1 MAVYR
6 IRGAPRAPPRQG
18 PRQLHRANARPRWL
32 GQLARLGEPR
42 RAAAG
47 YPPPGPEPRCPAP
60 VRGLRKLPDSGHP
73 PLACP
78 RARGPPQSRTPVWVL
93 PDCFQNSFAPLTLFT
108 IHTSTIQTPSSAKCN
123 SWKGTSAVT
132 SGQWP
137 ITSKLNETAANHR
150 SIIAHCSLFIVHC
163 SLFIVHWP
171 LAIGHFTYRIA
182 SMKVTLLISFKV
194 VRPSRT
200 LSSADSRRNR
210 IPSSRAARR
219 ISEVGFLARIISRI
233 RSLKSSNS

>member
-123 SWKGTSAVT
+123 SWQGTSAVT

-137 ITSKLNETAANHR
+137 STSKLNEAAANHR

-163 SLFIVHWP
+163 SLAIGHWP
-171 LAIGHFTYRIA
+171 LHLPHSLDEGDLIDFFQGGQAEPNLIQRRLSQKSHSFLPRRAPDLRGRLLGQNHLPNPIA
-182 SMKVTLLISFKV
+182 
-194 VRPSRT
+194 
-200 LSSADSRRNR
+200 
-210 IPSSRAARR
+210 
-219 ISEVGFLARIISRI
+219 
-233 RSLKSSNS
+233 